1 MDQLFLFSVS
11 LGTFIQAIAKQGGMS
26 MTNGYDVDFVLPS
39 SLNTYLNPWIGNVMG
54 PTNGSNQ
61 GGLIKMLCDEAQ
73 LPNVQAATGQMSG
86 RFLGES
92 QINYAYSKFYSDL
105 SLTWM
110 CDADRTP
117 LKFVTGWHSYIFN
130 GGDPDDPKTS
140 ERGLSKIKAIGPRP
154 LNRAVRLEY
163 PEQYMCTEMRI
174 TKTEKNG
181 SAPNGRASVCYIL
194 QNAYPYSIDSVPLS
208 YGTSQI
214 TKVTANF
221 YYQKHTVVFGD
232 GTK

>member
-1 MDQLFLFSVS
+1 MS
-11 LGTFIQAIAKQGGMS
+11 LDTFIQSIAARGGMS
-26 MTNGYDVDFVLPS
+26 MTNGYDVDFTLPS
-39 SLNTYLNPWIGNVMG
+39 DLATYLNPWVGDV
-54 PTNGSNQ
+54 TNANSPSDKGIM
-61 GGLIKMLCDEAQ
+61 IKLLCDEAQ

-92 QINYAYSKFYSDL
+92 QINYAYAKFYSDL

-110 CDADRTP
+110 CDADMIP

-140 ERGLSKIKAIGPRP
+140 ERGLSAIKGITPRP
-154 LNRAVRLEY
+154 LNRAVRLRY

-181 SAPNGRASVCYIL
+181 AAPNGRASVCYIL
-194 QNAYPYSIDSVPLS
+194 QNAFPYSVDSVPLS

-232 GTK
+232 GTR

>member
-1 MDQLFLFSVS
+1 VS
-11 LGTFIQAIAKQGGMS
+11 LDTFIQSIAARGGMS
-26 MTNGYDVDFVLPS
+26 MTNGYDVDFTLPS
-39 SLNTYLNPWIGNVMG
+39 DLATYLNPWVGDV
-54 PTNGSNQ
+54 TNANSPSDKGIM
-61 GGLIKMLCDEAQ
+61 IKLLCDEAQ

-92 QINYAYSKFYSDL
+92 QINYAYAKFYSDL

-110 CDADRTP
+110 CDADMIP

-140 ERGLSKIKAIGPRP
+140 ERGLSAIKGITPRP
-154 LNRAVRLEY
+154 LNRAVRLRY

-181 SAPNGRASVCYIL
+181 AAPNGRASVCYIL
-194 QNAYPYSIDSVPLS
+194 QNAFPYSVDSVPLS

-232 GTK
+232 GTR